1 MPIRRRGSLVSAHGV
16 ANVLLHGAERLV
28 HLAAN
33 LGQHTPS
40 YCHDQQLERAP
51 APIDWSLTHTLT
63 HLSDTLR

>member
-33 LGQHTPS
+33 LGQHAPS
-40 YCHDQQLERAP
+40 YCHDQQPVLERAP
-51 APIDWSLTHTLT
+51 ATNNWG
-63 HLSDTLR
+63 